1 MKNAIRCCYGPVV
14 DTLVGTSDE
23 VADGN
28 FFFFFFFFK
37 NKK

>member
-14 DTLVGTSDE
+14 LSLVHRMKLQM
-23 VADGN
+23 AI
-28 FFFFFFFFK
+28 FFFFFFFK